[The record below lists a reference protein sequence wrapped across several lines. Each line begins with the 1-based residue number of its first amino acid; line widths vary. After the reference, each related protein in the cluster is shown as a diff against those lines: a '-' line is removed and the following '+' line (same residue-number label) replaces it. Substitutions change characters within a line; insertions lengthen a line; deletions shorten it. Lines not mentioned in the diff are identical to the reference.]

1 MSRSVR
7 RLRKSQEA
15 QKALADLTRL
25 VPKLQGGLRDIVKA
39 LPQAESGQVSD
50 NDRLLA
56 ALVEDVEALNREAAV
71 QRETF
76 IRLLIALS
84 EDSEE
89 NIRKVE
95 STIREEVVKGF
106 EGA

>member
-1 MSRSVR
+1 MSRS
-7 RLRKSQEA
+7 LRKIGRKQEA
-15 QKALADLTRL
+15 LKAFSELSRAI
-25 VPKLQGGLRDIVKA
+25 PKLQGSIKGI
-39 LPQAESGQVSD
+39 
-50 NDRLLA
+50 
-56 ALVEDVEALNREAAV
+56 VEALPKEGQPSDTEKLVSALIEDAEALSVEQEV

-95 STIREEVVKGF
+95 AEVRAAVLK
-106 EGA
+106 ERT